1 MYLMILQVSFGTN
14 YYGVDHFDAIVTV
27 NLTGMLV
34 MVTLYQT
41 VNDNLPTTSSIK
53 MIDIWMLFA
62 LGIPFLEVILHSA
75 MAWIRQKYERKI
87 TKEVVGIS
95 GDNKT
100 DEMYG
105 REVEVKVGPYKNVV
119 KRLITV
125 AATIKDDQGQPRKM
139 KVDTNELKRPNIL
152 WNQKDERVLRYFVN
166 HSISCFLGYFI
177 VKFCCSN

>member
-1 MYLMILQVSFGTN
+1 MFLQVSLDTN
-14 YYGVDHFDAIVTV
+14 YYGVDNFDAIVAV

-62 LGIPFLEVILHSA
+62 LAIPFLEVILHSA
-75 MAWIRQKYERKI
+75 MTWIRQKYEYEN
-87 TKEVVGIS
+87 TKEVVDIS

-105 REVEVKVGPYKNVV
+105 REVEVKVGPYRNVV

-125 AATIKDDQGQPRKM
+125 AATIKDDQGQPSKM
-139 KVDTNELKRPNIL
+139 NVDTNEPKRPIML

-166 HSISCFLGYFI
+166 HSSVI
-177 VKFCCSN
+177 